1 MNLLRKFNHLLRKF
15 NHLLRKLETSRV
27 SNLDQK
33 MGGGNLCA
41 FISNAWG
48 SDDPT
53 RFPGPQ
59 PVSIERRHFPLL
71 KRQLYLVCEKTDG
84 VRHLLASTDEGVFLV
99 NRAFSIEKINV
110 RVAKD
115 TLLDGELVKTK
126 AGKEGLHPDGKP
138 AVSRLFMVYD
148 AVRVKGESLIHK
160 PLTERLEAAR
170 KVVKAII
177 KTANAPL
184 EIRVK
189 VMTDLKDFSSFP
201 DLNSFEYETDG
212 LVFTPVAEP
221 IRVGTHETMFKW
233 KPRERI
239 TIDFCIKNGHELF
252 VQDRGIPYKEAWLHL
267 QNTRR
272 DLPDGTI
279 VECGYGDLGWF
290 VEKVRTDKTH
300 ANNRRTYF
308 RTIVNIRENIQLD
321 EFITNFS

>member
-1 MNLLRKFNHLLRKF
+1 
-15 NHLLRKLETSRV
+15 
-27 SNLDQK
+27 
-33 MGGGNLCA
+33 MGGGDLRA
-41 FISNAWG
+41 FIANAWG
-48 SDDPT
+48 ASTDPA

-71 KRQLYLVCEKTDG
+71 KRQPYLVCEKTDG

-99 NRAFSIEKINV
+99 NRAFACEKVNI

-115 TLLDGELVKTK
+115 TLLDGELVISKT
-126 AGKEGLHPDGKP
+126 GKK
-138 AVSRLFMVYD
+138 LFMIYD
-148 AVRVKGESLIHK
+148 AVRVKGEDLTQK
-160 PLTERLEAAR
+160 PLDARLDAAR

-189 VMTDLKDFSSFP
+189 AMWPLGDPIP

-212 LVFTPVAEP
+212 LVFTPVNEP
-221 IRVGTHETMFKW
+221 IRTGTHETMFKW

-239 TIDFCIKNGHELF
+239 TIDFCIKNGTDLF
-252 VQDRGIPYKEAWLHL
+252 VQDKGIPYKEASLHL
-267 QNTRR
+267 HNIRR

-290 VEKVRTDKTH
+290 VEKIRTDKTH

-308 RTIVNIRENIQLD
+308 RTIVNIRENIQLQ
-321 EFITNFS
+321 EFD